1 MSRLDILTVVI
12 VAICLAAL
20 GYLLFKTF
28 NMIGGGPELDPDRT
42 EYTDT
47 ATDGLGTDD
56 TYDPYEPETPQPVE
70 SESELTEDVPT
81 VEGQEGYAGTT
92 GDNTNFDSDYA
103 EPSDPAPATTPPP
116 ASTPASTPATQST
129 TGYSEGKYMVIAG
142 TFRQLSNA
150 ERRVS
155 ELLKM
160 GYSETRVSKFNRG
173 AYAVAL
179 VNRFSSLSS
188 ARQLERE
195 LEAKGIEAEV
205 ITE

>member
-28 NMIGGGPELDPDRT
+28 NMIGGGADTVPEDT

-47 ATDGLGTDD
+47 ATDGIGTDD
-56 TYDPYEPETPQPVE
+56 TYDPYDPGTDPADG
-70 SESELTEDVPT
+70 SELTEDVPT
-81 VEGQEGYAGTT
+81 VENQEGYTDTTDPAPGT
-92 GDNTNFDSDYA
+92 DFDSDYA
-103 EPSDPAPATTPPP
+103 EPATTDP
-116 ASTPASTPATQST
+116 TPTTTTPSA
-129 TGYSEGKYMVIAG
+129 GDSEGQYMVIAG

-155 ELLKM
+155 DLINM
-160 GYSETRVSKFNRG
+160 GYRETRLTKFDRG
-173 AYAVAL
+173 TYAVAL

-188 ARQLERE
+188 ARALERE

-205 ITE
+205 ITD